1 MELAWK
7 TAAVGITA
15 ALVSLLIKRTNP
27 ELSAALSLL
36 TIATLA
42 FAALTAVGGIKDLV
56 DEIGRLSGG
65 AGVYIAPVVKC
76 AAIGVVTKLAAE
88 LCREASQCAIASGV
102 ELAGTM
108 CALGT
113 ALPLILSAL
122 RMIGELV

>member
-15 ALVSLLIKRTNP
+15 ALASLLIKRTNP
-27 ELSAALSLL
+27 ELAAALSLL
-36 TIATLA
+36 TITLLS
-42 FAALTAVGGIKDLV
+42 FAALTAAGGIRDV
-56 DEIGRLSGG
+56 VEEVGRLVGG
-65 AGVYIAPVVKC
+65 AGLYIAPVVKC

-88 LCREASQCAIASGV
+88 LCREASQSAIASGV

-113 ALPLILSAL
+113 AIPLIVSAL
-122 RMIGELV
+122 RMIGSMV

>member
-15 ALVSLLIKRTNP
+15 AFASLLIKRTNP
-27 ELSAALSLL
+27 ELAAALSLL
-36 TIATLA
+36 TIAILT
-42 FAALTAVGGIKDLV
+42 FAALTAAGGIKDV
-56 DEIGRLSGG
+56 IDEIGRLVGG
-65 AGVYIAPVVKC
+65 VSVYIAPVVKC

-88 LCREASQCAIASGV
+88 LCREASQSAIASGV

-113 ALPLILSAL
+113 AIPLILSAL
-122 RMIGELV
+122 RMIGSMV